1 MRFVT
6 LPAFAVLAL
15 LFNTAIAAE
24 TAPAAH
30 DGKLYFI
37 TPQNGDQVSSTF
49 TIRIGVKSNGAES
62 SDSERSDIGHSHL
75 LVDMESPEGIAL
87 DMDRHVRHFDN
98 GQTESRI
105 TLGPGPHTPQ
115 LLLGNSSHVP
125 HDPPVVSEKIS
136 ITVVP

>member
-6 LPAFAVLAL
+6 LPAFATLAL
-15 LFNTAIAAE
+15 FLNTAIAAE
-24 TAPAAH
+24 TAQAAP
-30 DGKLYFI
+30 DGNLYFI
-37 TPQNGDQVSSTF
+37 TPRDGDQVSSTF
-49 TIRIGVKSNGAES
+49 TIRIGLKRKGAEF
-62 SDSERSDIGHSHL
+62 SDSESTDIGHNHL

-87 DMDRHVRHFDN
+87 DVDRHVRHFDS

-105 TLGPGPHTPQ
+105 TLGPGRHTLQ
-115 LLLGNSSHVP
+115 LLLGDRSHVP